1 MVTSD
6 TPRLSSPSLPPKT
19 EPAARPSGRLS
30 RAGAL
35 LTRRRTPLSTE
46 PSAADYTLRV
56 CERIEEIDAA
66 TWDSVV
72 APHDLQ
78 ATHRFVK
85 LCQRS
90 GVENA
95 DYRHVLLYHA
105 GELVGVAS
113 ITRMT
118 VSLDL
123 LSSGGARSVI
133 RWLRRWR
140 PSFLRVPL
148 TICGLPVS
156 FGGSCIRFRAGV
168 DATRALEIL
177 DDLMARHALD
187 ARAPVLCFKEF
198 AEHETTTL
206 DGLKRR
212 GYFRA
217 QSLPYCSLPVRWRSF
232 EEYVSS
238 LRAGYRRQVR
248 ASLRVRSEAGL
259 SVRVVED
266 FGGECE
272 RIFALYEQVMER
284 APFQLERLNLAFLQR
299 LNSDLGAQSR
309 AILIEK
315 DGKLLAAA
323 VMLYAPAV
331 VTFLLAGIDY
341 ESHQRYHS
349 YLNLVVEV
357 VREAI
362 NAGAETLE
370 LGQTS
375 YDLKGRLGA
384 HAAPRY
390 LYLKH
395 RNRLLNVLLRAAS
408 GLLFPPLAV
417 KERRVFKGTT

>member
-6 TPRLSSPSLPPKT
+6 TPRLSPPSLPTKT
-19 EPAARPSGRLS
+19 GPPARTAGRLS
-30 RAGAL
+30 WPGA
-35 LTRRRTPLSTE
+35 PLSTE
-46 PSAADYTLRV
+46 PGLADYTLRV

-66 TWDSVV
+66 AWDSVV

-90 GVENA
+90 GVEHA

-105 GELVGVAS
+105 GEPVGVAS

-123 LSSGGARSVI
+123 LSSGAARSVI

-156 FGGSCIRFRAGV
+156 FGGSCVRFRPGV
-168 DATRALEIL
+168 DGTRALEIL

-187 ARAPVLCFKEF
+187 ARTPVLCFKEF
-198 AEHETTTL
+198 AAHETAAL
-206 DGLKRR
+206 DHLKRR

-217 QSLPYCSLPVRWRSF
+217 PSLPYCSLPVRWRSF
-232 EEYVSS
+232 EEYMGS
-238 LRAGYRRQVR
+238 LRAGYRRQVKS
-248 ASLRVRSEAGL
+248 SLRVRSEAGL

-299 LNSDLGAQSR
+299 LNADLGAQSR

-315 DGKLLAAA
+315 DGQLLAAA
-323 VMLYAPAV
+323 VMLYAPRV

-341 ESHQRYHS
+341 RSHQRYHS

-384 HAAPRY
+384 LAAPRY
-390 LYLKH
+390 IYLKH
-395 RNRLLNVLLRAAS
+395 RNRLVNALLRAAS
-408 GLLFPPLAV
+408 GLLFPALTV
-417 KERRVFKGTT
+417 KPRRVFKELRRP